1 MTGQA
6 YNLASVMADK
16 KAWVK
21 ELSCPFCYARNFVPW
36 KTPTETGYLDQ
47 SFAYMCS
54 KCQKNIDKAAL
65 ERTQL
70 ERDCADHLAHGTPL
84 RGTLLTSDGLPTPN
98 APGLMQRLRASVFG
112 ETEEDMPTKILVE
125 FDTASL
131 SSTSISRPPGRS
143 AGAASASTPD
153 PIIRDIL
160 SGYTGNPTL
169 GFSRNLYAAV
179 HMHLNFLDTAPDLT
193 WVHLPT
199 AAGRMKLAIQRYSQ
213 FISLAYW
220 HPKASMFPPWDIDLV
235 WRTHQLYPSAYFDF
249 CLAQLGR
256 VLPYSNVGVAPSAD
270 PESVSRATKEAEE
283 LWERAYGTEFT
294 IM

>member
-6 YNLASVMADK
+6 YNQASVMADK

-84 RGTLLTSDGLPTPN
+84 RGTLMTSDGLPTPK
-98 APGLMQRLRASVFG
+98 APGLKQRHRASVFG
-112 ETEEDMPTKILVE
+112 ETEEDLTTIFLGE

-131 SSTSISRPPGRS
+131 SSTSISRPPVRS
-143 AGAASASTPD
+143 AGAACASTPD
-153 PIIRDIL
+153 PFFRD
-160 SGYTGNPTL
+160 
-169 GFSRNLYAAV
+169 F
-179 HMHLNFLDTAPDLT
+179 
-193 WVHLPT
+193 
-199 AAGRMKLAIQRYSQ
+199 
-213 FISLAYW
+213 
-220 HPKASMFPPWDIDLV
+220 
-235 WRTHQLYPSAYFDF
+235 
-249 CLAQLGR
+249 
-256 VLPYSNVGVAPSAD
+256 
-270 PESVSRATKEAEE
+270 
-283 LWERAYGTEFT
+283 
-294 IM
+294 